1 MSGSTIHQV
10 KELPSDDH
18 WAVVYD
24 ESLQYDDGYGHHGSP
39 SYNWAFQGTPIHRN
53 ANTMNYTVMIS
64 FKNEEELRGW
74 IMQNDESTCG
84 KKNYRVIFVKPATVR
99 KQVSFEIGV

>member
-1 MSGSTIHQV
+1 MSGSTIHHV

-24 ESLQYDDGYGHHGSP
+24 ESLRYDDGYVHHGSP
-39 SYNWAFQGTPIHRN
+39 SYSTV
-53 ANTMNYTVMIS
+53 NYTVMIS

-74 IMQNDESTCG
+74 IMQNDESTYG

-99 KQVSFEIGV
+99 KQVSFEIDV